1 MVRMMTEGIVN
12 RFLRSA
18 KAEMLQKNETEIR
31 CPCRRCKLNSLIA
44 DPDSGQVRD
53 HLLLRGFMDGY
64 RWQGDED
71 DYEVVHGG
79 RARNEEGQQDKY
91 HRGKG
96 GREDEESPGHDHDG
110 DAVHSHHVEDA
121 GHDDEE
127 DAGADDGHD
136 HEDDDAG
143 GADDAGPS
151 MGWVQ
156 DPHIQELLLKQTDN
170 ARAAAREKAKMDQL
184 ELDAVTPLYEGCR
197 PEDTRLKVTLMALEM
212 KVKHKMT
219 NACFDENMSFWH
231 ERLPKGNKCPTSFEE
246 AKKIVCPL
254 DLPHVKYH
262 VCMNNCIIYRDEHA
276 ESTICPVCGVTRYK
290 KRKKAP
296 RKSVWYFPITPRL

>member
-1 MVRMMTEGIVN
+1 MVRTMTEGIVN
-12 RFLRSA
+12 RFLSSA
-18 KAEMLQKNETEIR
+18 KAEMLQKNKIEIR
-31 CPCRRCKLNSLIA
+31 CLCRRCKLKSLIA
-44 DPDSGQVRD
+44 DPDSWQVRD

-71 DYEVVHGG
+71 DYEFVHGG
-79 RARNEEGQQDKY
+79 RERNEEGQQDN
-91 HRGKG
+91 HRGSG

-156 DPHIQELLLKQTDN
+156 DPHIQELLLKQTGN
-170 ARAAAREKAKMDQL
+170 ARAATREKAKLDQL
-184 ELDAVTPLYEGCR
+184 EIDAVTPLYEGCR

-219 NACFDENMSFWH
+219 DTCFDENMSFWH
-231 ERLPKGNKCPTSFEE
+231 ERLPKGNKCPTIFEE
-246 AKKIVCPL
+246 AKKVVCPM

-262 VCMNNCIIYRDEHA
+262 VCMNNCIIYRGEHT

-296 RKSVWYFPITPRL
+296 